1 MKYHVIYT
9 DGSEQEYETLEQTEE
24 GIRETVTG
32 CDFAV
37 TVNEVFAVDDGKRL
51 DFDFSWTVALR
62 RQPAP
67 IH

>member
-24 GIRETVTG
+24 GVRETVTG

-37 TVNEVFAVDDGKRL
+37 TVNGVFAIDAGKRL
-51 DFDFSWTVALR
+51 DFGCSWTLTLR
-62 RQPAP
+62 R
-67 IH
+67 